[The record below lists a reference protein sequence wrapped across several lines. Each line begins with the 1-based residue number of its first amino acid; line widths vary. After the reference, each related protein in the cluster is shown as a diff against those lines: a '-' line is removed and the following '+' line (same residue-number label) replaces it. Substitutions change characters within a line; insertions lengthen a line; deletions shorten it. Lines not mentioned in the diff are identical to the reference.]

1 MPSPNWGDFFFMM
14 HRRTARTFATMYD
27 VAETKP
33 DCVVGCLDAASSL
46 AIHRPN
52 GNTRA
57 DAQLWKSAFL
67 TLRANATLVPSRNGQ
82 PHDVPLYRNFG
93 KDCRSAVRG
102 NASAVRAELDAMEI
116 DETLLDLT
124 IRQTKHAFCPW
135 LCRAFPNRTRVKC
148 PSRQPPALAASCCV

>member
-1 MPSPNWGDFFFMM
+1 
-14 HRRTARTFATMYD
+14 MYRLQ
-27 VAETKP
+27 AK
-33 DCVVGCLDAASSL
+33 LLAL
-46 AIHRPN
+46 AIVASGAELGTNDRGLSNASDEVEGLFVRESNP
-52 GNTRA
+52 NTRA

-135 LCRAFPNRTRVKC
+135 LCRAFPNCTRVKC

>member
-1 MPSPNWGDFFFMM
+1 MYRLQAKVAKCFL
-14 HRRTARTFATMYD
+14 ALAIVATG
-27 VAETKP
+27 AELGTM
-33 DCVVGCLDAASSL
+33 DAASSL

-52 GNTRA
+52 PNTRA

-82 PHDVPLYRNFG
+82 PHDVPLYRNLG

>member
-1 MPSPNWGDFFFMM
+1 MYRLQAKVAKCFL
-14 HRRTARTFATMYD
+14 ALAIVATG
-27 VAETKP
+27 AELGTM
-33 DCVVGCLDAASSL
+33 DAASSL

-52 GNTRA
+52 PNTRA

-102 NASAVRAELDAMEI
+102 TTVRGAPQRARLQLR
-116 DETLLDLT
+116 LLWKIADFGVFH
-124 IRQTKHAFCPW
+124 QTCGFCDP
-135 LCRAFPNRTRVKC
+135 FP
-148 PSRQPPALAASCCV
+148 S